1 MLKNK
6 YDEKINLKHYYMNKT
21 QIGGGSADLFCVLC
35 GGPTYS
41 KEVITNTKL
50 FKKLCHGIYHHIY
63 IDMDNEDVIK
73 MIKKYNKKEI
83 IDINEVKQM
92 MNSINKPKN
101 HKWLNNLLLITKK
114 RIIKKVISSGE
125 YFVEKD
131 NSKIEVDPNFTDDWG
146 YIMHCDC
153 YKLLE
158 SKYGKFTFNDIDEK
172 KYIKNYPNLFNI
184 NYGIIKKYQEQE
196 FNNNLAYVENPYLL
210 ESPLKN
216 NSNKERILNLKLPI
230 IKHIKESKKDR
241 PSPSESATLFNIG
254 FKKKGNDGNIWII
267 KENKNGVKKWSKINL
282 K

>member
-1 MLKNK
+1 M
-6 YDEKINLKHYYMNKT
+6 KI
-21 QIGGGSADLFCVLC
+21 V
-35 GGPTYS
+35 
-41 KEVITNTKL
+41 V
-50 FKKLCHGIYHHIY
+50 
-63 IDMDNEDVIK
+63 
-73 MIKKYNKKEI
+73 
-83 IDINEVKQM
+83 
-92 MNSINKPKN
+92 
-101 HKWLNNLLLITKK
+101 
-114 RIIKKVISSGE
+114 IKKVISSGE

-172 KYIKNYPNLFNI
+172 KYNYKNYPNLFNI